1 MREVLRTNN
10 MQEALTKSAAVVLS
24 TLALAGCAGGRWFET
39 GGHPGQS
46 TPPSSDTGASD
57 QKSTSAA
64 YIRSLCS
71 LPREQRQ
78 TQVRE
83 LNEAL
88 LPDNIVISCGRSGV
102 DSP

>member
-1 MREVLRTNN
+1 

-39 GGHPGQS
+39 SHPK
-46 TPPSSDTGASD
+46 TDAPSSDTGASD

-88 LPDNIVISCGRSGV
+88 LPDNVVIFCGRSGL
-102 DSP
+102 DSQ

>member
-1 MREVLRTNN
+1 

-24 TLALAGCAGGRWFET
+24 TLALAGCAGGRWFEI
-39 GGHPGQS
+39 GHSGQ
-46 TPPSSDTGASD
+46 TTAPSSDTGASD
-57 QKSTSAA
+57 QKSASAA
-64 YIRSLCS
+64 YIRILCS

>member
-1 MREVLRTNN
+1 
-10 MQEALTKSAAVVLS
+10 MQEALTRSAVIVLFVS
-24 TLALAGCAGGRWFET
+24 TVALAGCAAGRWFET
-39 GGHPGQS
+39 SRPNPS
-46 TPPSSDTGASD
+46 TPSSDTTGND
-57 QKSTSAA
+57 QKATAAA

-78 TQVRE
+78 TQVRA

-88 LPDNIVISCGRSGV
+88 LPDNVVISCGRSGL

>member
-1 MREVLRTNN
+1 

-39 GGHPGQS
+39 GHPNPGA
-46 TPPSSDTGASD
+46 PSSDTAASD

-64 YIRSLCS
+64 YIRSLCA

-78 TQVRE
+78 NQVRA

-88 LPDNIVISCGRSGV
+88 LPDNVVISCGRSGL
-102 DSP
+102 DTESP